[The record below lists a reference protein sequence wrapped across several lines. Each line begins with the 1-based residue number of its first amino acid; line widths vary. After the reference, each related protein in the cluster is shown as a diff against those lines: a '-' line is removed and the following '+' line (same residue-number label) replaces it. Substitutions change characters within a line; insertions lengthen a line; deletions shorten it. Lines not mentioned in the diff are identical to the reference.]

1 MKQRTKNKL
10 RTIGEI
16 TAAILFLAI
25 VALIAVIGAAM
36 AQQQTIYSND
46 GNVVGRYTT
55 DSQGTTTLYGRD
67 GRVIS
72 RGTGTIVMDGVGGT
86 IIPDKRS
93 PYVGG
98 KIRKDKR

>member
-1 MKQRTKNKL
+1 MKPASVL
-10 RTIGEI
+10 ASLGV
-16 TAAILFLAI
+16 LAI
-25 VALIAVIGAAM
+25 TVLFATHSM
-36 AQQQTIYSND
+36 AQQRTIYD
-46 GNVVGRYTT
+46 REGNVAGRYTT

-86 IIPDKRS
+86 IIPDRHA
-93 PYVGG
+93 PYVDG